1 MGIFS
6 GFGPRIEPEKRH
18 KKEGEGQQM
27 DDFVR
32 CNMPG
37 SMTVISTSRSS
48 FDRGHEI

>member
-1 MGIFS
+1 LGIFS